1 RNEPNDPAQRTQ
13 RPPRNEPNDPP
24 QRNEPNDPAPTN
36 PTTHRN
42 EPNDPAPAGPTTQR
56 SEPPNDPPQRTQ
68 RPTATNPTTQ
78 RNEPNDPTQRT
89 QRPTATNPT
98 TQRNEPN
105 DPTQRPTTLFFP
117 WGEVLN
123 AVNAVGR
130 VTRNVTEIRWK
141 FSDLRV
147 SVKKKAAQD
156 KKYAGGTEEER
167 EPTPGPSGARFTA
180 TGSCFREEFM
190 FRPVQE
196 KDDSITLILNEDI
209 QEHDITVPIV
219 HLEPETSAPT
229 NIPGISSS
237 GTYEVETCSSSN
249 TRQPIAATTE
259 QRSRSSTPSA
269 TAVRS
274 TVTGDSTDE
283 MGSSPMPST
292 IRSGRRPRTSSARK
306 DEDLLREMLRVQTQM
321 RDSFL
326 QLVANTECIASAMLC
341 IARVM
346 QSKNPIQ

>member
-1 RNEPNDPAQRTQ
+1 
-13 RPPRNEPNDPP
+13 
-24 QRNEPNDPAPTN
+24 
-36 PTTHRN
+36 
-42 EPNDPAPAGPTTQR
+42 
-56 SEPPNDPPQRTQ
+56 
-68 RPTATNPTTQ
+68 
-78 RNEPNDPTQRT
+78 
-89 QRPTATNPT
+89 
-98 TQRNEPN
+98 
-105 DPTQRPTTLFFP
+105 
-117 WGEVLN
+117 
-123 AVNAVGR
+123 
-130 VTRNVTEIRWK
+130 
-141 FSDLRV
+141 
-147 SVKKKAAQD
+147 
-156 KKYAGGTEEER
+156 
-167 EPTPGPSGARFTA
+167 
-180 TGSCFREEFM
+180 M

>member
-1 RNEPNDPAQRTQ
+1 MEGPPAKKRRPNF
-13 RPPRNEPNDPP
+13 
-24 QRNEPNDPAPTN
+24 
-36 PTTHRN
+36 
-42 EPNDPAPAGPTTQR
+42 
-56 SEPPNDPPQRTQ
+56 SEAEVYALVTEVAKRKEMILGKLDSTRC
-68 RPTATNPTTQ
+68 
-78 RNEPNDPTQRT
+78 
-89 QRPTATNPT
+89 
-98 TQRNEPN
+98 
-105 DPTQRPTTLFFP
+105 TLQLKNHA

-130 VTRNVTEIRWK
+130 VTRNVTEIRRK

-180 TGSCFREEFM
+180 SCFREEFM
-190 FRPVQE
+190 FRLVQE

-229 NIPGISSS
+229 NIPGFSSS

-274 TVTGDSTDE
+274 TVTGDYTDE
-283 MGSSPMPST
+283 LGSSPMPST

-321 RDSFL
+321 RDSFFT
-326 QLVANTECIASAMLC
+326 ACS
-341 IARVM
+341 
-346 QSKNPIQ
+346 

>member
-1 RNEPNDPAQRTQ
+1 MEGPPAKKRRPNF
-13 RPPRNEPNDPP
+13 
-24 QRNEPNDPAPTN
+24 
-36 PTTHRN
+36 
-42 EPNDPAPAGPTTQR
+42 
-56 SEPPNDPPQRTQ
+56 SEAEVYALVTEVAKRKEMILGKLDSTRC
-68 RPTATNPTTQ
+68 
-78 RNEPNDPTQRT
+78 
-89 QRPTATNPT
+89 
-98 TQRNEPN
+98 
-105 DPTQRPTTLFFP
+105 TLQLKNHA

-130 VTRNVTEIRWK
+130 VTRNVTEIRRK

-156 KKYAGGTEEER
+156 KKYAGGTGGGPQIEITYTAIEEAILQLLDPASMHGIPGDVESEEPINEEER

-180 TGSCFREEFM
+180 SCFREEFM
-190 FRPVQE
+190 FRLVQE

-229 NIPGISSS
+229 NIPGFSSS

-274 TVTGDSTDE
+274 TVTGDYTDE
-283 MGSSPMPST
+283 LGSSPMPST

-321 RDSFL
+321 RDSFFT
-326 QLVANTECIASAMLC
+326 ACS
-341 IARVM
+341 
-346 QSKNPIQ
+346 

>member
-1 RNEPNDPAQRTQ
+1 MILGKLDSSRC
-13 RPPRNEPNDPP
+13 
-24 QRNEPNDPAPTN
+24 
-36 PTTHRN
+36 
-42 EPNDPAPAGPTTQR
+42 
-56 SEPPNDPPQRTQ
+56 
-68 RPTATNPTTQ
+68 
-78 RNEPNDPTQRT
+78 
-89 QRPTATNPT
+89 
-98 TQRNEPN
+98 
-105 DPTQRPTTLFFP
+105 TLQLKNHA

-130 VTRNVTEIRWK
+130 VTRNVTEIRRK

-156 KKYAGGTEEER
+156 KKYAGGTGGGPQIEITYTAIEEAILQLLDPASIHGIPGDFESEEPINEEER
-167 EPTPGPSGARFTA
+167 EPTPGPSGAWFTA

-196 KDDSITLILNEDI
+196 KDDFITCILNEDI

-229 NIPGISSS
+229 NIPGFSSS
-237 GTYEVETCSSSN
+237 GTYVVETCSSSN

-274 TVTGDSTDE
+274 TVIGDSTDE
-283 MGSSPMPST
+283 MGSPPMPST
-292 IRSGRRPRTSSARK
+292 SRSGRRPRTSSARK

-321 RDSFL
+321 SDSFL

>member
-1 RNEPNDPAQRTQ
+1 GGPQIEITYTAIEEAILQLLDPASIHGI
-13 RPPRNEPNDPP
+13 PGDVESEEP
-24 QRNEPNDPAPTN
+24 
-36 PTTHRN
+36 
-42 EPNDPAPAGPTTQR
+42 
-56 SEPPNDPPQRTQ
+56 
-68 RPTATNPTTQ
+68 
-78 RNEPNDPTQRT
+78 
-89 QRPTATNPT
+89 
-98 TQRNEPN
+98 
-105 DPTQRPTTLFFP
+105 
-117 WGEVLN
+117 
-123 AVNAVGR
+123 
-130 VTRNVTEIRWK
+130 I
-141 FSDLRV
+141 
-147 SVKKKAAQD
+147 
-156 KKYAGGTEEER
+156 TEEER

-196 KDDSITLILNEDI
+196 KDDFITCILNEDI

-229 NIPGISSS
+229 NIPGFSSS

-274 TVTGDSTDE
+274 TVTGDSTGE
-283 MGSSPMPST
+283 MGSPPMPST
-292 IRSGRRPRTSSARK
+292 SRSGRRPRTSSARK

-321 RDSFL
+321 SDSFL

>member
-1 RNEPNDPAQRTQ
+1 
-13 RPPRNEPNDPP
+13 
-24 QRNEPNDPAPTN
+24 
-36 PTTHRN
+36 
-42 EPNDPAPAGPTTQR
+42 
-56 SEPPNDPPQRTQ
+56 
-68 RPTATNPTTQ
+68 
-78 RNEPNDPTQRT
+78 
-89 QRPTATNPT
+89 
-98 TQRNEPN
+98 
-105 DPTQRPTTLFFP
+105 

-123 AVNAVGR
+123 EVNAVGR
-130 VTRNVTEIRWK
+130 VTRNVTEIRRK
-141 FSDLRV
+141 FSADLRV

-167 EPTPGPSGARFTA
+167 EPTPRPSGARFTA
-180 TGSCFREEFM
+180 TGSCFREKFM

-196 KDDSITLILNEDI
+196 KDDSITRILNEDI

-229 NIPGISSS
+229 NIPGFSSS

-249 TRQPIAATTE
+249 ARQPIAATKE

-274 TVTGDSTDE
+274 TVTGDYTDE
-283 MGSSPMPST
+283 MDSSPMPST
-292 IRSGRRPRTSSARK
+292 NSSGRRPRTSSARK

-326 QLVANTECIASAMLC
+326 QLVAHTECIASAMLC
-341 IARVM
+341 IAKVM

>member
-1 RNEPNDPAQRTQ
+1 LYTSTQKPA
-13 RPPRNEPNDPP
+13 
-24 QRNEPNDPAPTN
+24 
-36 PTTHRN
+36 
-42 EPNDPAPAGPTTQR
+42 
-56 SEPPNDPPQRTQ
+56 
-68 RPTATNPTTQ
+68 
-78 RNEPNDPTQRT
+78 
-89 QRPTATNPT
+89 
-98 TQRNEPN
+98 
-105 DPTQRPTTLFFP
+105 

>member
-1 RNEPNDPAQRTQ
+1 MEGPPAKKRRPNF
-13 RPPRNEPNDPP
+13 
-24 QRNEPNDPAPTN
+24 
-36 PTTHRN
+36 
-42 EPNDPAPAGPTTQR
+42 
-56 SEPPNDPPQRTQ
+56 SEAEVYALVTEVAKRKEMILGKLDSSRC
-68 RPTATNPTTQ
+68 
-78 RNEPNDPTQRT
+78 
-89 QRPTATNPT
+89 
-98 TQRNEPN
+98 
-105 DPTQRPTTLFFP
+105 TLQLKNHA

-130 VTRNVTEIRWK
+130 VTRNVTEIRRK

-167 EPTPGPSGARFTA
+167 EPTPGPSGAWFTA

-196 KDDSITLILNEDI
+196 KDDFITCILNEDI

-229 NIPGISSS
+229 NIPGFSSS
-237 GTYEVETCSSSN
+237 GTYVVETCSSSN

-274 TVTGDSTDE
+274 TVIGDSTDE
-283 MGSSPMPST
+283 MGSPPMPST
-292 IRSGRRPRTSSARK
+292 SRSGRRPRTSSARK

-321 RDSFL
+321 SDSFL